1 MALDATDANAAGLAA
16 RQRLLAVCPVPLWP
30 STNGYALRVTS
41 LLREFAEAWDIHL
54 CAAASPP
61 SEDRTTELA
70 LASYTAVDL
79 GGNVVT
85 MPWQFDAERLRTTVI
100 PLAAHTAPAAVLLWS
115 GAEFLA
121 PLIPRSVVVGDR
133 IDCAALAAWRRLPRL
148 RSFQEKSIAL
158 RMAARAAWYERRAV
172 RSLAAM
178 TVVGDADAAVLRR
191 LSARRTVYV
200 VPNGVVPGPPP
211 RAEWESPTPT
221 IILTGVMS
229 FGPNIDAALYFA
241 DRVWPLIHGARRDA
255 VFLIAGRNP
264 VPAIAALGD
273 RPGITVLPD
282 VPSIDAVLRS
292 CWLAVAPMQSGTGI
306 KNKVL
311 EAWAAGKPVVMS
323 PLARNG
329 LRVRGEVADLV
340 ASEPAEFASLV
351 LRLLDEPERRLTL
364 GIAARDA
371 VARAH
376 SWSDAAG
383 QLTRL
388 LRGAHGGG
396 VE

>member
-1 MALDATDANAAGLAA
+1 MALDAPVANAGGIAA
-16 RQRLLAVCPVPLWP
+16 RHRLLAVCPVPLWP
-30 STNGYALRVTS
+30 STNGYALRVTN
-41 LLREFAEAWDIHL
+41 LLREFADAWDIHL

-61 SEDRTTELA
+61 SDDRTAELA

-79 GGNVVT
+79 GGQVVT
-85 MPWQFDAERLRTTVI
+85 MPWQFDAERLRATVVPI
-100 PLAAHTAPAAVLLWS
+100 AAQTAPDAVLLWS

-121 PLIPRSVVVGDR
+121 PLVAQSVVVGDR

-148 RSFQEKSIAL
+148 RSFQERSIAL
-158 RMAARAAWYERRAV
+158 RMAVRAAWYERRAV

-178 TVVGDADAAVLRR
+178 TVVGDTDAAVLRR
-191 LSARRTVYV
+191 LAGRRTVHV

-211 RAEWESPTPT
+211 RAEWESATPT

-241 DRVWPLIHGARRDA
+241 DRVWPLIHAARRDA
-255 VFLIAGRNP
+255 AFLIAGRNP
-264 VPAIAALGD
+264 VPAIVALGD

-323 PLARNG
+323 PLAQNG
-329 LRVRGEVADLV
+329 LRVGGEVVELV
-340 ASEPAEFASLV
+340 ASEPAEYASLV
-351 LRLLDEPERRLTL
+351 LRLLDDRERRLAL
-364 GIAARDA
+364 GTAARDA

-388 LRGAHGGG
+388 LRGAVGAR